1 MNEQYI
7 DTIHRYLNKTM
18 TQAERNTFEAELQ
31 RDPELREAVE
41 LERRLLAGLEKA
53 GEQRLQQTIGTVH
66 TKLKDEGFFAADA
79 KEDSK
84 PELTITYSSNRF
96 TMRKLISIA
105 ASLLVLAG
113 AVWFFAI
120 RDASVEAKDLYNEY
134 YKPDTDVQR
143 ARDVIATLES
153 HGLAGVPT
161 DTDSLKTALELYEA
175 SKYDEALALL
185 KVIAE
190 AHPENDI
197 AQYYIGVIHMDQ
209 ERYAKAIEVLLPVSR
224 MDNSDFK
231 NQALWNLG
239 LCYLRTENNQQDAYN
254 VFQSLADDPEYPDHR
269 NAKALLEQ
277 LLPKKKN

>member
-18 TQAERNTFEAELQ
+18 THAERNTFEAELL

-53 GEQRLQQTIGTVH
+53 GERQLQQTVGTVH
-66 TKLKDEGFFAADA
+66 AKLKSEGFFADETNE
-79 KEDSK
+79 KSQ
-84 PELTITYSSNRF
+84 PELTIAYSSNRF

-105 ASLLVLAG
+105 ASILVLAG

-120 RDASVEAKDLYNEY
+120 RDTGANVQDLYHAY
-134 YKPDTDVQR
+134 YKPDSDVQR
-143 ARDVIATLES
+143 AREIIATLES
-153 HGLAGVPT
+153 NGLAGIPT
-161 DTDSLKTALELYEA
+161 DTDSLKTALERYEA
-175 SKYDEALALL
+175 GKYDEALAML
-185 KVIAE
+185 KAFAD

-197 AQYYIGVIHMDQ
+197 ARYYIGVIHMDQ

-224 MDNSDFK
+224 MDDSEFK
-231 NQALWNLG
+231 NRALWNLG

-254 VFQSLADDPEYPDHR
+254 VFQSLADDPEFPDHR

-277 LLPKKKN
+277 LLPKKK